1 MKLLLTLSVLAMA
14 LQAEITL
21 PNNFETE
28 FKQSITNDQGK
39 VIKYDGNVIF
49 NKITES
55 FSDNSGVE
63 NSYSRSLF
71 KWDYTSPTKKEVC
84 TDGVQL
90 IVVDH
95 DLEQVSNYMV
105 NEGIDLE
112 SILKVAQKITNV
124 DYKATYKETEYII
137 TLDNS
142 EQLSKI
148 VYVDNLDNGVKIIF
162 NNMNYN
168 STSFDVKKLECQAP
182 KEYDIIESTIS

>member
-1 MKLLLTLSVLAMA
+1 MKLLLTLSALVMA
-14 LQAEITL
+14 LNAEITL
-21 PNNFETE
+21 PNNFQSE

-55 FSDNSGVE
+55 FFGNAGSSE
-63 NSYSRSLF
+63 QSYSRSLF
-71 KWDYTSPTKKEVC
+71 KWNYSSPTKKEVC
-84 TDGVQL
+84 TDGSQL
-90 IVVDH
+90 IVIDH
-95 DLEQVSNYMV
+95 DLEQVSNYTV
-105 NEGIDLE
+105 DEGIDLE
-112 SILKVAQKITNV
+112 GILKVAQKITNV

-162 NNMNYN
+162 DNMNYN
-168 STSFDVKKLECQAP
+168 NASFDVTKLECHSP
-182 KEYDIIESTIS
+182 KEYDIIQG

>member
-142 EQLSKI
+142 GQLSKI

-182 KEYDIIESTIS
+182 KEYDIIEG

>member
-1 MKLLLTLSVLAMA
+1 
-14 LQAEITL
+14 
-21 PNNFETE
+21 
-28 FKQSITNDQGK
+28 
-39 VIKYDGNVIF
+39 
-49 NKITES
+49 
-55 FSDNSGVE
+55 
-63 NSYSRSLF
+63 
-71 KWDYTSPTKKEVC
+71 
-84 TDGVQL
+84 
-90 IVVDH
+90 
-95 DLEQVSNYMV
+95 MV

-182 KEYDIIESTIS
+182 KEYDIIEG